1 MLSIKSTSVASA
13 FAVLV
18 LCAACASK
26 PVDVA
31 AQGEAATPQL
41 NVQAANA
48 GPNGIAMPARIV
60 PGSLEDFREKAG
72 ENIFFNYD
80 AFDLTPDSMATLDKQ
95 ANWLSS
101 YPGVTITVEGHCDER
116 GTREYNIALG
126 ARRASAVREYLV
138 SKGVNFNR
146 VETVSYG
153 KERPICVGS
162 VEACWAQNRQG
173 VSVPKN
179 GATS

>member
-1 MLSIKSTSVASA
+1 MLAANKGFVVSVV
-13 FAVLV
+13 AVLV
-18 LCAACASK
+18 GGAACATK
-26 PVDVA
+26 PVDGAV
-31 AQGEAATPQL
+31 QDEATIPQS
-41 NVQAANA
+41 VEQAANA
-48 GPNGIAMPARIV
+48 GPTGVATAARIV
-60 PGSLEDFREKAG
+60 PGSLEDFQQNAG
-72 ENIFFNYD
+72 DSIFFGYD
-80 AFDLTPDSMATLDKQ
+80 TYELTPASMATLNKQ
-95 ANWLSS
+95 AMWLSS
-101 YPGVTITVEGHCDER
+101 YPGVTITIEGHCDGR

-138 SKGVNFNR
+138 SRGVNFNR

-162 VEACWAQNRQG
+162 DEFCWSQNRRG